1 MNDRQTNNSNSIVN
15 DLAALGL
22 FLVFG
27 AVSGLLFA
35 LLVTRTNLQEFF
47 FIKGDKFLIPRH
59 AYWFAFSL
67 LQLLGLS
74 GAYTVCFWRHWIA
87 QPISSG
93 RLLSG
98 ALIIGLATPVLSLV
112 TPVMNSRLGLDWDFM
127 VAPIIFVF
135 LLSCALCIS
144 SAQLRKLPMV
154 VIWILL
160 FVAAGVGFVYLIVR
174 LIGRTDSYEFVQW
187 PILEAMFALSF
198 GSWLIW
204 QQRVKSNRAI
214 QHALAADSPVSRL
227 YL

>member
-74 GAYTVCFWRHWIA
+74 GAYSVCFWRHWIA
-87 QPISSG
+87 QPISSK

-112 TPVMNSRLGLDWDFM
+112 TPVMNSQLGLDW
-127 VAPIIFVF
+127 V
-135 LLSCALCIS
+135 
-144 SAQLRKLPMV
+144 
-154 VIWILL
+154 
-160 FVAAGVGFVYLIVR
+160 
-174 LIGRTDSYEFVQW
+174 
-187 PILEAMFALSF
+187 
-198 GSWLIW
+198 SWL
-204 QQRVKSNRAI
+204 RHSY
-214 QHALAADSPVSRL
+214 L
-227 YL
+227 YFFFPARSAFLSLS